1 MEYVSLCLS
10 QLSTV
15 WYIFEG
21 ETRDAINEHE
31 TELSFCEDLKD
42 LLGEAVACRK
52 LGECYMELGEFDTA
66 LEVRSYKI

>member
-1 MEYVSLCLS
+1 MLCNF
-10 QLSTV
+10 T
-15 WYIFEG
+15 G
-21 ETRDAINEHE
+21 ETRDASNEHE